1 MKSILVCII
10 LCCSFTATFAQST
23 NRVSVSDVV
32 LLDFKA
38 SWCGYCRKME
48 PLIKRISSAGWTVKH
63 INVDTERNLAHQFG
77 VRGVP
82 CYVLLVK
89 GKEVGRIN
97 GTASYYDFQ
106 KLYAKIRSTRRVS
119 YNAQTVGIED
129 PLPQKLMNVL
139 ISLQQQDFVASS
151 TILHQA
157 AVLPDVDHDR
167 VERWEKLLYYA
178 KEFTTYRDK
187 ALSAVVAG
195 NNYIVDDVHLGVV
208 EIDREKFIYR
218 ARGKN
223 IRFHRKDIP
232 LDIVMAIV
240 EDWFDEKPANHLFLG
255 AYYATKPDIDIQRA
269 KKHWQIAQK
278 GGFGVDE
285 DASMLLEI
293 LNEPMFQDGY
303 SFILKEEI

>member
-1 MKSILVCII
+1 M
-10 LCCSFTATFAQST
+10 
-23 NRVSVSDVV
+23 
-32 LLDFKA
+32 
-38 SWCGYCRKME
+38 
-48 PLIKRISSAGWTVKH
+48 
-63 INVDTERNLAHQFG
+63 
-77 VRGVP
+77 
-82 CYVLLVK
+82 
-89 GKEVGRIN
+89 
-97 GTASYYDFQ
+97 
-106 KLYAKIRSTRRVS
+106 
-119 YNAQTVGIED
+119 
-129 PLPQKLMNVL
+129 
-139 ISLQQQDFVASS
+139 
-151 TILHQA
+151 
-157 AVLPDVDHDR
+157 
-167 VERWEKLLYYA
+167 ERWEKLLYYA

-195 NNYIVDDVHLGVV
+195 NNYIVDDVQLGVV